1 VLRWSTKNV
10 VSPKTVI
17 YKKSF
22 PIEGKTYKNAG
33 RISGRVKT
41 LLQRMKLPEE
51 IVRRAA
57 IVTYEAEINICSYA
71 ERGRI
76 VLRVSSKQI
85 TIEAIDKGQGIADI
99 GLAMQEGYSTSTKNM
114 WHMGFGAGM
123 GLSNMKKFSDI
134 FYITSRVGKGT
145 RLTMIINID

>member
-1 VLRWSTKNV
+1 MLRRSTKNV
-10 VSPKTVI
+10 ISHKTAL
-17 YKKSF
+17 YKHSF
-22 PIEGKTYKNAG
+22 SVEGKTFENAG
-33 RISGRVKT
+33 HVSGRVKT

-76 VLRVSSKQI
+76 VLQVTSKQI
-85 TIEAIDKGQGIADI
+85 TIEVIDEGQGIADI
-99 GLAMQEGYSTSTKNM
+99 ALAMQEGYSTSTKNI

-123 GLSNMKKFSDI
+123 GLSNIKRYSDI
-134 FYITSRVGKGT
+134 FHITSKVGKGT
-145 RLTMIINID
+145 RLKMIIHID

>member
-1 VLRWSTKNV
+1 VISHKTLLYKN
-10 VSPKTVI
+10 
-17 YKKSF
+17 SF
-22 PIEGKTYKNAG
+22 PIEGKAFENAG
-33 RISGRVKT
+33 HISGRVKT
-41 LLQRMKLPEE
+41 LLQKMKFSEE

-57 IVTYEAEINICSYA
+57 IVTYEAEINICAYA

-85 TIEAIDKGQGIADI
+85 TIEAIDRGQGIADI

-123 GLSNMKKFSDI
+123 GLSNMKRYSDVFHI
-134 FYITSRVGKGT
+134 ASEAGKGT
-145 RLTMIINID
+145 HLKMVIYIE